1 MLKRSVLLASVLFIT
16 LVSQVQSASS
26 PISKGAL
33 TIGGG
38 GTYLSI
44 AEDTFD
50 SNERLSIFALY
61 PSIGY
66 FASNSFNVGVQLVV
80 ASVSVGE
87 DDVSLMAIGPQLTYY
102 LSNPHNNG
110 SYSSRAMPYVTASAR
125 FGQYSDGKNTNFR
138 TITLGAGV
146 TAMLAKNIGCFFE
159 ANFNFDHTSHERD
172 EFAFKSASENT
183 TSWDGD
189 HLALQL
195 GLRLFVW

>member
-1 MLKRSVLLASVLFIT
+1 MYRRTFFFALTTLVMLFSLASAANT
-16 LVSQVQSASS
+16 

-38 GTYLSI
+38 GTYIGIS
-44 AEDTFD
+44 EDTFD

-102 LSNPHNNG
+102 LSNPHNNE

-125 FGQYSDGKNTNFR
+125 FGQYSDDRNTNFR
-138 TITLGAGV
+138 TITLGAGI
-146 TAMLAKNIGCFFE
+146 TAMLARNIGCFFE
-159 ANFNFDHTSHERD
+159 ANFNFDHTSRERD
-172 EFAFKSASENT
+172 AIAYKYASEST